1 MSKNGLHRILMF
13 LLKLNADLLVRG
25 TKRIVKVDFH
35 MHVDCDLS

>member
-1 MSKNGLHRILMF
+1 MSKNGLHCILMF
-13 LLKLNADLLVRG
+13 LLELNADPRG